1 MTEKFSRLFATVFYL
16 GYSPLFPGTITSFF
30 TLILL
35 YFLPE
40 ISVIYSS
47 LILTILFFL
56 GVWSSAQVAI
66 FEKEHDPSIV
76 VIDEVVGMW
85 LSLLIVP
92 KIWWLYGVA
101 FLLFRFFDI
110 VKIYPINK
118 AEKLDKGWGI
128 MLDDVI
134 AGLFS
139 FCLVHFIKFWFIKG

>member
-1 MTEKFSRLFATVFYL
+1 MTKKISKFFATVFYL
-16 GYSPLFPGTITSFF
+16 GYTPFFPGTITSFF
-30 TLILL
+30 TVIAL

-40 ISVIYSS
+40 ISFVYSL
-47 LILTILFFL
+47 LILSSLFFL
-56 GVWSSAQVAI
+56 GVWTAALVAI

-85 LSLLIVP
+85 LSLLAVP
-92 KIWWLYGVA
+92 KIWWLYGIS

-110 VKIYPINK
+110 AKIYPINK

-134 AGLFS
+134 AGLFA
-139 FCLVHFIKFWFIKG
+139 FCFVHFIKFWFIRG